1 MAEGEQGE
9 VIAFLS
15 RGSSYGSSGEA
26 PHRVDTHISHV
37 FLTSD
42 RVFKLKRAVRFSFV
56 DATSLAAR
64 ERFCRAELA
73 LNRRTAPALYRAVR
87 AITRR
92 PDGALEWDGKG
103 PAVDFVVE
111 MRRFDD
117 KDLFDRMAREGR
129 LDRALVVKLADAIA
143 AFHAAA
149 EPVPGFGGSASLRGV
164 IADNHRYLSRAAPP
178 LDPGAVDAL
187 LAASEAALERVG
199 DLLDARQPAG
209 KVRRCHGDLHLR
221 NICLYDGE
229 PTLFDCIEFSDEV
242 ARIDVLYDLAFL
254 LMDLEHHGLRALG
267 NAVFNR
273 YLDRAP
279 DEAGLAAFPLMLSIR
294 AGVRAKVAVAGPSPS
309 AAQAEEA
316 AAYLALARDLLHAQP
331 TRLIAVG
338 GLSGSGKSSVAAG
351 LAPDF
356 TPAPGARLLR
366 SDVVRK
372 TLMGVAPEARL
383 PAEAYSAEM
392 NARVYAALRARAV
405 TTLASGYTAIVDATF
420 IDEAQRKDIEIAAGE
435 IGVPFSGLWLA
446 APDSVLLQRV
456 EARRGDASDADR
468 AVLTRQL
475 SAATGAISWARVD
488 ASGTLDQSTAA
499 AATVLHSAGG
509 EARLPID

>member
-1 MAEGEQGE
+1 MAEGEQDE

-15 RGSSYGSSGEA
+15 RGSSYGASGEA
-26 PHRVDTHISHV
+26 PRRVDTHISHV
-37 FLTSD
+37 FLTRD

-64 ERFCRAELA
+64 ERFCRAELV
-73 LNRRTAPALYRAVR
+73 LNRRTAPALYLAVR

-92 PDGALEWDGKG
+92 PDGALEWDGAG

-117 KDLFDRMAREGR
+117 EDLFDRMAREGR
-129 LDRALVVKLADAIA
+129 LDRALVVRLADAIA

-149 EPVPGFGGSASLRGV
+149 EPAPGFGGSAALRDV
-164 IADNHRYLSRAAPP
+164 VADNHCYLARAAPA
-178 LDPGAVDAL
+178 LDPRAVDAF
-187 LAASEAALERVG
+187 LAESERALDRVG
-199 DLLDARQPAG
+199 GLLDARRAEG
-209 KVRRCHGDLHLR
+209 KVKRCHGDLHLR

-229 PTLFDCIEFSDEV
+229 PTLFDCIEFSDEI
-242 ARIDVLYDLAFL
+242 ASIDVLYDLAFL
-254 LMDLEHHGLRALG
+254 LMDLEHRGLRALG

-279 DEAGLAAFPLMLSIR
+279 DEAGLAALPLMLSIR
-294 AGVRAKVAVAGPSPS
+294 AGVRAKVSVAGSSPD

-316 AAYLALARDLLHAQP
+316 GAYLALARDLLRAQP
-331 TRLIAVG
+331 PRLIAVG

-351 LAPDF
+351 LAPGF
-356 TPAPGARLLR
+356 APAPGARLLR
-366 SDVVRK
+366 SDVLRK
-372 TLMGVAPEARL
+372 TLMGVAPEERL
-383 PAEAYSAEM
+383 PAEAYSAAV
-392 NARVYAALRARAV
+392 NARVYAALRTRAM
-405 TTLASGYTAIVDATF
+405 TTIASGYTAIVDATF
-420 IDEAQRKDIEIAAGE
+420 IDEAQRQDIEAASREAGA
-435 IGVPFSGLWLA
+435 PFEGLWLA

-475 SAATGAISWARVD
+475 SAATGTMSWAQVD
-488 ASGTLDQSTAA
+488 ASGNLDQSVAA
-499 AATVLHSAGG
+499 AARALQSVRTS
-509 EARLPID
+509 D

>member
-1 MAEGEQGE
+1 MAEGEQDE

-15 RGSSYGSSGEA
+15 RGSSYGASGEA
-26 PHRVDTHISHV
+26 PRRVDTHISHV
-37 FLTSD
+37 FLTRD

-64 ERFCRAELA
+64 ERFCRAELV
-73 LNRRTAPALYRAVR
+73 LNRRTAPALYLAVR

-92 PDGALEWDGKG
+92 PDGALEWDGAG

-117 KDLFDRMAREGR
+117 EDLFDRMAREGR
-129 LDRALVVKLADAIA
+129 LDRALVVRLADAIA

-149 EPVPGFGGSASLRGV
+149 EPAPGFGGSAALRDV
-164 IADNHRYLSRAAPP
+164 VADNHCYLARAAPA
-178 LDPGAVDAL
+178 LDPRAVDAFF
-187 LAASEAALERVG
+187 AESERALDRVG
-199 DLLDARQPAG
+199 GLLDARRADG
-209 KVRRCHGDLHLR
+209 KVKRCHGDLHLR

-229 PTLFDCIEFSDEV
+229 PTLFDCIEFSDEI
-242 ARIDVLYDLAFL
+242 ASIDVLYDLAFL
-254 LMDLEHHGLRALG
+254 LMDLEHRGLRALG

-279 DEAGLAAFPLMLSIR
+279 DEAGLAALPLMLSIR
-294 AGVRAKVAVAGPSPS
+294 AGVRAKVAVAGSSPD

-316 AAYLALARDLLHAQP
+316 GAYLALARDLLRAQP
-331 TRLIAVG
+331 PRLIAVG

-351 LAPDF
+351 LAPGF
-356 TPAPGARLLR
+356 APAPGARLLR
-366 SDVVRK
+366 SDVLRK
-372 TLMGVAPEARL
+372 TLMGVAPEERL
-383 PAEAYSAEM
+383 PAEAYSAAV
-392 NARVYAALRARAV
+392 NARVYAALRTRAM
-405 TTLASGYTAIVDATF
+405 TTIASGYTAIVDATF
-420 IDEAQRKDIEIAAGE
+420 IDEAQRQDIEAASREAGA
-435 IGVPFSGLWLA
+435 PFEGLWLA

-475 SAATGAISWARVD
+475 SAATGTMSWAQVD
-488 ASGTLDQSTAA
+488 ASGNLDQSVAA
-499 AATVLHSAGG
+499 AARALQSVRTS
-509 EARLPID
+509 D

>member
-1 MAEGEQGE
+1 MAEGEQDE

-15 RGSSYGSSGEA
+15 RGSSYGASGEA
-26 PHRVDTHISHV
+26 PRRVDTHISHV
-37 FLTSD
+37 FLTRD

-64 ERFCRAELA
+64 ERFCRAELV
-73 LNRRTAPALYRAVR
+73 LNRRTAPALYLAVR

-92 PDGALEWDGKG
+92 PDGALEWDGAG

-117 KDLFDRMAREGR
+117 EDLFDRMAREGR
-129 LDRALVVKLADAIA
+129 LDRALVVRLADAIA

-149 EPVPGFGGSASLRGV
+149 EPAPGFGGSAALRDV
-164 IADNHRYLSRAAPP
+164 VADNHCYLARAAPA
-178 LDPGAVDAL
+178 LDPRAVDAF
-187 LAASEAALERVG
+187 LAESERALDRVG
-199 DLLDARQPAG
+199 GLLDARRADG
-209 KVRRCHGDLHLR
+209 KVKRCHGDLHLR

-229 PTLFDCIEFSDEV
+229 PTLFDCIEFSDEI
-242 ARIDVLYDLAFL
+242 ASIDVLYDLAFL
-254 LMDLEHHGLRALG
+254 LMDLEHRGLRALG

-279 DEAGLAAFPLMLSIR
+279 DEAGLAALPLMLSIR
-294 AGVRAKVAVAGPSPS
+294 AGVRAKVAVAGSSPD

-316 AAYLALARDLLHAQP
+316 GAYLALARDLLRAQP
-331 TRLIAVG
+331 PRLIAVG

-351 LAPDF
+351 LAPGF
-356 TPAPGARLLR
+356 APAPGARLLR
-366 SDVVRK
+366 SDVLRK
-372 TLMGVAPEARL
+372 TLMGVAPEERL
-383 PAEAYSAEM
+383 PAEAYSAAV
-392 NARVYAALRARAV
+392 NARVYAALRTRAM
-405 TTLASGYTAIVDATF
+405 TTIASGYTAIVDATF
-420 IDEAQRKDIEIAAGE
+420 IDEAQRQDIEAASREAGA
-435 IGVPFSGLWLA
+435 PFEGLWLA

-475 SAATGAISWARVD
+475 SAATGTMSWAQVD
-488 ASGTLDQSTAA
+488 ASGNLDQSVAA
-499 AATVLHSAGG
+499 AARALQSA
-509 EARLPID
+509 RTSD